1 MKKVISICLAAVL
14 SIIML
19 PFSVSAAEQVR
30 ELRTIMSDWAV
41 EEIAQAKELR
51 LISKYFGS
59 DGAYQVV
66 DYTTPITRYD
76 ICTLAINYVELQNH
90 FDGGRQ
96 FFGEM
101 AEYYIYEKESPSI
114 PRNPFVDEGNFAAA
128 VDSYT
133 AYYLGIAKGDENHAF
148 NGDSIA
154 TRQEAAAI
162 LLRAYQVCG
171 GELPQE
177 AAEITFADGASIPGW
192 ARDGASALS
201 VWGVMEG
208 DEKGNFNPKDQC
220 TYEQAIAM
228 FLRLYEN
235 APVSRV
241 KGNVKPI
248 FTYEQCMEWLNNW
261 QSAVYRVTA
270 KVEGSGATFVRWD
283 LGGVM
288 HPASTLNLVFRDG
301 GIRMITHIDYGASI
315 ENAQF
320 SQDGK
325 TFSCTIIESDS
336 PARQLTVDV
345 DTMTYEIVETA
356 APSKR

>member
-1 MKKVISICLAAVL
+1 
-14 SIIML
+14 
-19 PFSVSAAEQVR
+19 
-30 ELRTIMSDWAV
+30 
-41 EEIAQAKELR
+41 
-51 LISKYFGS
+51 
-59 DGAYQVV
+59 
-66 DYTTPITRYD
+66 
-76 ICTLAINYVELQNH
+76 
-90 FDGGRQ
+90 
-96 FFGEM
+96 
-101 AEYYIYEKESPSI
+101 
-114 PRNPFVDEGNFAAA
+114 
-128 VDSYT
+128 
-133 AYYLGIAKGDENHAF
+133 
-148 NGDSIA
+148 
-154 TRQEAAAI
+154 
-162 LLRAYQVCG
+162 
-171 GELPQE
+171 
-177 AAEITFADGASIPGW
+177 
-192 ARDGASALS
+192 
-201 VWGVMEG
+201 MEG

-270 KVEGSGATFVRWD
+270 KVEGTGATFVRWD

-356 APSKR
+356 APAKG